1 MKEKL
6 TYTLLLIACLF
17 PTCVRAQDNSVF
29 IDTTKARF
37 QGIVNLGFHATP
49 GYPIL
54 SPYTAISFGERIK
67 ERAYIGAG
75 VGFFLP
81 IGPWYKG
88 DDELSYHDDLTL
100 ELALPAVYVQSDV
113 YWGKWGNWMPYAT
126 ASLGFATFAG
136 YAKLGIGTDYKAFS
150 MQVGFS
156 PILFISRYGGEYN
169 NGLYV
174 DFGYRFNSVKYNRVK
189 YKMQYENGL
198 DTADRSAR
206 FQGVIGGGIQIG
218 FPRIVINP
226 YTDLILGVRIREKA
240 FVGAGIGL
248 FLPIVRNYRGSWHD
262 GYLTPSYSIRG
273 DIYILDHPMVRQFIS
288 IQSSYARY
296 ENDNYKH
303 FIRNKV
309 GYGLDYRKLTAQAG
323 YISSINV
330 DKGALYHGVFVELGY
345 RFNTHKYDVQH
356 NR

>member
-1 MKEKL
+1 MRKKL
-6 TYTLLLIACLF
+6 MCILLLILF
-17 PTCVRAQDNSVF
+17 LSPACVRAQDTSGFNNA
-29 IDTTKARF
+29 TKTRF

-54 SPYTAISFGERIK
+54 SPYTSVSFGERIN

-75 VGFFLP
+75 IGIFLP
-81 IGPWYKG
+81 VGPWYKT
-88 DDELSYHDDLTL
+88 DEDLSYRDDLTL
-100 ELALPAVYVQSDV
+100 ETALPAVYFQSDV
-113 YWGKWGNWMPYAT
+113 YFGKWGNWMPYAT

-136 YAKLGIGTDYKAFS
+136 YAKLGIGTDYKAFT
-150 MQVGFS
+150 MQVGYS
-156 PILFISRYGGEYN
+156 PVLFISRYGGEYN
-169 NGLYV
+169 NGLYI
-174 DFGYRFNSVKYNRVK
+174 DFGYRFNSLKYNRER
-189 YKMQYENGL
+189 YKMQYENSQ

-206 FQGVIGGGIQIG
+206 FQGTIGGGVQIG

-226 YTDLILGVRIREKA
+226 YTDLILGVRIKEKA

-248 FLPIVRNYRGSWHD
+248 FLPIVRNYGGSWHD

-273 DIYILDHPMVRQFIS
+273 DIYILDHPKVRQFIS
-288 IQSSYARY
+288 IQSSYAIY

-309 GYGLDYRKLTAQAG
+309 GYGLDFRKLTAQAG

-330 DKGALYHGVFVELGY
+330 DYGSLYHGFFVELGY

-356 NR
+356 NK